1 MKPRHRKAAHRLY
14 LRAYL
19 TNASLWAEAEGG
31 AVQLILGVMRR
42 MQQLSYGVTHLPGP
56 RQTKALIKV
65 DRRTLPLALRL
76 WSPQHFLLNTFH

>member
-19 TNASLWAEAEGG
+19 TNAGLWAEAEGD
-31 AVQLILGVMRR
+31 AAEVILGVMRR
-42 MQQLSYGVTHLPGP
+42 MLQLSYGVTRLPGP
-56 RQTKALIKV
+56 RQTKALIKA

-76 WSPQHFLLNTFH
+76 WSPEHFLLNTFH